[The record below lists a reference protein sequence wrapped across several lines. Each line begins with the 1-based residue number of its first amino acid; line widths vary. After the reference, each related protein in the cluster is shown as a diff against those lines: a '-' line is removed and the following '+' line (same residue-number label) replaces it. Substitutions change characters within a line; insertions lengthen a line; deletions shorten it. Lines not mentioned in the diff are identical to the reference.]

1 VKNFLDLLNNGRKK
15 MKKNT
20 IVDFEGKKIKIPFD
34 IYVNPKTAKEL
45 DTVENPFSGEKAIIP
60 KFATAVLDVIKGSEL
75 LYDAGDFSAAKTMN
89 RGREF
94 FQKYFTNEY
103 YTLLD

>member
-1 VKNFLDLLNNGRKK
+1 
-15 MKKNT
+15 MKKNEVIT
-20 IVDFEGKKIKIPFD
+20 FEGKKIKIPFD
-34 IYVNPKTAKEL
+34 IYVDPKKSTEL
-45 DTVENPFSGEKAIIP
+45 ETMTNPFSGAKAIIP
-60 KFATAVLDVIKGSEL
+60 VFAVAVYDVIKGSEL
-75 LYDAGDFSAAKTMN
+75 LYNSGDFSAAKTMN

>member
-1 VKNFLDLLNNGRKK
+1 

-34 IYVNPKTAKEL
+34 IYVDPKTAKEL
-45 DTVENPFSGEKAIIP
+45 DTVENPFNGKKAVIP
-60 KFATAVLDVIKGSEL
+60 KFATAVLDVIKGSEA
-75 LYDAGDFSAAKTMN
+75 LYDAGMLDAAKPIN
-89 RGREF
+89 KGREF